1 MARSSLQ
8 QVLMF
13 LSQIQDLASKPVKTS
28 LWGRHLRG
36 IYLLPRL
43 RVYLEELREKLGLA
57 FVFRLEMPG
66 LRVLG
71 EGRPFLR
78 GRNRVL
84 GA

>member
-1 MARSSLQ
+1 M
-8 QVLMF
+8 
-13 LSQIQDLASKPVKTS
+13 
-28 LWGRHLRG
+28 RG